1 MQKFRTFLLE
11 RENEKVLIL
20 DEVAFSN
27 DVFDFIDFACKH
39 LGIKDKP
46 QISADMDSRKYR
58 SFGGYGGGRIRVA
71 ARGRHLMDVCRTLAH
86 ELVHYKQD
94 LDGKIKSAKDGE
106 TGSPI
111 ENEANAKAAVIMRDW
126 GKKNPHLFEEAVI
139 GNLEE
144 DDTKIAKIYP
154 RGQGSDVGPNV
165 AGRSQTVQT
174 AKAHGNEPYKDEK
187 FFGSDEKKPY
197 MDKMKAAIGHGVKMP
212 PVVTIPHPADPTH
225 HVVVDGNH
233 RSEAHRQV
241 GVGTMPAKVM
251 SHDDV
256 HLASHDYGS
265 NKQTLHPLSSFR
277 NKSGSYDMNKPRP
290 ELGGKALKHYFV
302 GTNGEHKFDE
312 K

>member
-11 RENEKVLIL
+11 QENKKSL
-20 DEVAFSN
+20 DDFVA
-27 DVFDFIDFACKH
+27 FACKH
-39 LGIKDKP
+39 LGIKDRP
-46 QISADMDSRKYR
+46 AISTDMDSRKYR
-58 SFGGYGGGRIRVA
+58 SFGGYGSGRIRVA
-71 ARGRHLMDVCRTLAH
+71 EKGRHFMDVCRTLAH

-94 LDGKIKSAKDGE
+94 LDGRIRGQEDGE

-111 ENEANAKAAVIMRDW
+111 ENEANAQAAVIMRDW

-144 DDTKIAKIYP
+144 DESTIAKIYP
-154 RGQGSDVGPNV
+154 RCQGSNVGPNV
-165 AGRSQTVQT
+165 AGRSQSIQT
-174 AKAHGNEPYKDEK
+174 TNAHGNEPYKDEK

-197 MDKMKAAIGHGVKMP
+197 MDKMKAAIKSGQKMP
-212 PVVTIPHPADPTH
+212 PVVTIPHPADPRH

-233 RSEAHRQV
+233 RSEAHRQA
-241 GVGTMPAKVM
+241 GASQMPATVM

-265 NKQTLHPLSSFR
+265 DKQTLHPLSSFK
-277 NKSGSYDMNKPRP
+277 NKNGSYDMNKPRP